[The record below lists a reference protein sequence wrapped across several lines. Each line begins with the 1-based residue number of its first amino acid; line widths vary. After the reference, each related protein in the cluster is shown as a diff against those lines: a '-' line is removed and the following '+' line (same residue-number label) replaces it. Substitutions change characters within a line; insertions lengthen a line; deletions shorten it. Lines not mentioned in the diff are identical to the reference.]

1 MLEMRG
7 GAHKGLGR
15 SSFECTKTVPLQVWW
30 HVSPLEAEVG
40 GPVCEFKASLELLLN
55 FRLARAAEIGSL
67 TQILPAP
74 NNLVLAF
81 FFPFPQ
87 LSCVAQAA
95 LTLPA
100 VAS

>member
-15 SSFECTKTVPLQVWW
+15 SSLECTKTVPLQVWW
-30 HVSPLEAEVG
+30 HVSTLEAEVG

-67 TQILPAP
+67 TQILSPPPA
-74 NNLVLAF
+74 NLVFAY
-81 FFPFPQ
+81 FFPFPNC
-87 LSCVAQAA
+87 LV
-95 LTLPA
+95 LPRLL
-100 VAS
+100 

>member
-15 SSFECTKTVPLQVWW
+15 SSLECTKTVPLQVWW
-30 HVSPLEAEVG
+30 HGSTLEAEVG

-67 TQILPAP
+67 TQILSPP
-74 NNLVLAF
+74 TRQSSVSF
-81 FFPFPQ
+81 FFSFPQ

-95 LTLPA
+95 
-100 VAS
+100 